1 MNRFFDN
8 FPLFKGK
15 VSGKITLS
23 LFMLLYSMLLVLFVP
38 CKDRL
43 LCFIA
48 MLFSSLGDFFLNHT
62 SLKERT
68 KKSFYLGAIFFMIAH
83 ILYASAYYTL
93 HRIAG
98 FTIDNAGFA
107 IGFSTTSLTFL
118 ILVELVREKGNACS
132 PLMFFYTM
140 ILGMNLSIIFSFSY
154 VSESF
159 ERAMLAS
166 VGVLLFFISDLFIGL
181 ETFLGVK
188 SKTIR
193 ELVWWFY
200 PIGQIL
206 IITAG

>member
-68 KKSFYLGAIFFMIAH
+68 KKAPKYFSGHIRKGPPKELPWSDSALWHFPSYRYL
-83 ILYASAYYTL
+83 
-93 HRIAG
+93 
-98 FTIDNAGFA
+98 
-107 IGFSTTSLTFL
+107 
-118 ILVELVREKGNACS
+118 
-132 PLMFFYTM
+132 
-140 ILGMNLSIIFSFSY
+140 
-154 VSESF
+154 
-159 ERAMLAS
+159 
-166 VGVLLFFISDLFIGL
+166 
-181 ETFLGVK
+181 
-188 SKTIR
+188 
-193 ELVWWFY
+193 
-200 PIGQIL
+200 
-206 IITAG
+206 

>member
-1 MNRFFDN
+1 
-8 FPLFKGK
+8 
-15 VSGKITLS
+15 
-23 LFMLLYSMLLVLFVP
+23 
-38 CKDRL
+38 
-43 LCFIA
+43 
-48 MLFSSLGDFFLNHT
+48 
-62 SLKERT
+62 
-68 KKSFYLGAIFFMIAH
+68 
-83 ILYASAYYTL
+83 
-93 HRIAG
+93 
-98 FTIDNAGFA
+98 
-107 IGFSTTSLTFL
+107 
-118 ILVELVREKGNACS
+118 
-132 PLMFFYTM
+132 MFFYTM

-166 VGVLLFFISDLFIGL
+166 IGVLLFFISDLFIGL